1 MNLLSK
7 VFHSCAQYYIK
18 FNVNWFLKIKQ
29 FTFDT
34 TFCSKLKKKNYINIS
49 LLFCTIY
56 KIKCTVCNPTNT
68 NI

>member
-34 TFCSKLKKKNYINIS
+34 TFCSKLKKKKTIS
-49 LLFCTIY
+49 ILVFYSAQYT
-56 KIKCTVCNPTNT
+56 K
-68 NI
+68 